1 MSSPR
6 LCERPAGKR
15 VLAPTEDLLIRCVS
29 HTFGGDEVRHA
40 SNDVDWG
47 RFITLAREQGV
58 LHWLGSN
65 QSLTTLLPAH
75 VLDAA
80 RSERTVTAE
89 RNLLLSAEL
98 VRLLGYFREAG
109 VEVLVFKGVIAA
121 IQFYGDLV
129 ERPSGD
135 LDLLVRVRDYPRAAA
150 TLIEAGY
157 EPGVEYL
164 TSLQRA
170 FSHSGRGTD
179 VDLHWGVPP
188 TLPRFSARVL
198 WRHRAQVELIG
209 TRVPTFDKHSAT
221 AVTAVNA
228 VKAYWNVSLRQ
239 HIDVT
244 VALRSLNGNE
254 WRTLLRR
261 AKRIGCLH
269 CVLAAARVSDS
280 LFPNILPAHISSDA
294 LRLSVA
300 TLISDEVIQHLFDRS
315 RSAPPTR
322 VFATRSDYD
331 SALDSRTFGRYA
343 DGLRRAIAPNAA
355 DEEWLELPP
364 HLRFLYYVLRPLRL
378 LLIGRRR
385 EPTE

>member
-6 LCERPAGKR
+6 LCERPADKR
-15 VLAPTEDLLIRCVS
+15 VLAPEEDLLIRCVT
-29 HTFGGDEVRHA
+29 HTFGGDEVRRV

-47 RFITLAREQGV
+47 RFITLARQQGV
-58 LHWLGSN
+58 LHWLGN
-65 QSLTTLLPAH
+65 KQSLTTLLPAL

-98 VRLLGYFREAG
+98 VRLLGRFREAG
-109 VEVLVFKGVIAA
+109 VDVLVFKGVIAA
-121 IQFYGDLV
+121 IQFYGDLA

-135 LDLLVRVRDYPRAAA
+135 LDLLVRMRDFTRAAEI
-150 TLIEAGY
+150 LIEAGY
-157 EPGVEYL
+157 EPGIEYP
-164 TSLQRA
+164 TSLQHA

-179 VDLHWGVPP
+179 VDLHWGIPP

-198 WRHRAQVELIG
+198 WRHRAQLELIG
-209 TRVPTFDKHSAT
+209 TRVPTFDKYSAT
-221 AVTAVNA
+221 AVTAINA
-228 VKAYWNVSLRQ
+228 VKGYWNVSLRQ

-244 VALRSLNGNE
+244 VALRRLSRNE
-254 WRTLLRR
+254 WHALLGR
-261 AKRIGCLH
+261 AQRIGCLH

-280 LFPNILPAHISSDA
+280 LFPNILPAHIKADA
-294 LRLSVA
+294 LRLEVA

-331 SALDSRTFGRYA
+331 SALDSRTFGHYA
-343 DGLRRAIAPNAA
+343 DRLRRAVAPNAA
-355 DEEWLELPP
+355 DEEWLDLPR
-364 HLRFLYYVLRPLRL
+364 HLSFLYYLSRPLRL
-378 LLIGRRR
+378 LLMGRRR
-385 EPTE
+385 EPAE